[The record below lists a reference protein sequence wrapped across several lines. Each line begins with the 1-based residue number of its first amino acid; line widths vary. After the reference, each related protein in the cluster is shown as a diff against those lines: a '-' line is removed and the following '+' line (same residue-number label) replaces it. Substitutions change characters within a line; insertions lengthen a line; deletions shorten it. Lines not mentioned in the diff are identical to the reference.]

1 MEETRATEVARMA
14 TEAGALPPRGRDR
27 LRFGDDS
34 DVKSA
39 MWIVAILLDDM
50 SDYLG
55 VRLPHPTVADIVSYE
70 RRQAWVRDF
79 LDSVRCYYAT

>member
-1 MEETRATEVARMA
+1 METASEVG
-14 TEAGALPPRGRDR
+14 AGIAAGLP
-27 LRFGDDS
+27 LRGDDS
-34 DVKSA
+34 EVKRA
-39 MWIVAILLDDM
+39 LWLTTILIDDM

-55 VRLPHPTVADIVSYE
+55 VRLPHPTVEEIVSYE